1 MKDALAVNTIVMSM
15 APDVVPPARLKR
27 RVMASVGVQP
37 MSWSWLAALAAACM
51 LIVALWLSVQERSRS
66 SELAQARRTLIEVS
80 SQRDRLMQALSFL
93 DDPATMPVSF
103 GKGQPIPPHGNVF
116 VHSKL
121 GVLLIAANLPA
132 AQPGKTYEMWVIPKG
147 GAPRPAGLFQ
157 SQGGTAMHILS
168 GPLDIGTLGAVAV
181 TLEPET
187 GSSAPTSRLRL
198 SLRRSL
204 GRSLAEWDLG
214 FGETARRGCV
224 DRGNHSRTVWPDKS
238 PASLPQ
244 NHKCNPTTRKIL
256 LIA

>member
-1 MKDALAVNTIVMSM
+1 MKPCEDFRDEFELYALGVLDPMERSAIDDHLRGGCTTCEAALNNALAVNAIMMSM
-15 APDVVPPARLKR
+15 APDVVPPGRLKR
-27 RVMASVGVQP
+27 RVMSSVGIHP
-37 MSWSWLAALAAACM
+37 MSWSWLAALAASCM

-66 SELAQARRTLIEVS
+66 SELAQTRRTLIEVS

-93 DDPATMPVSF
+93 DDPATVPVSF

-181 TLEPET
+181 TLEPES
-187 GSSAPTSRLRL
+187 GSSAPTSTPIIVAPVA
-198 SLRRSL
+198 
-204 GRSLAEWDLG
+204 G
-214 FGETARRGCV
+214 
-224 DRGNHSRTVWPDKS
+224 P
-238 PASLPQ
+238 
-244 NHKCNPTTRKIL
+244 
-256 LIA
+256 

>member
-1 MKDALAVNTIVMSM
+1 MKPCDDFRDDFELYALGLLEPSEKNEIEDHLRTGCGTCDAALKDALAVNAMVMSM

-27 RVMASVGVQP
+27 RVLASIGVKP

-51 LIVALWLSVQERSRS
+51 LMVALWISVQERLRS
-66 SELAQARRTLIEVS
+66 AELAQARHSLIEVS

-93 DDPATMPVSF
+93 DDPATVPVSF

-132 AQPGKTYEMWVIPKG
+132 AQQGKTYEMWVIPKG

-168 GPLDIGTLGAVAV
+168 GPVDVATLGAVAV
-181 TLEPET
+181 TLEPES
-187 GSSAPTSRLRL
+187 GSPAPTSTPIIVAPVAGL
-198 SLRRSL
+198 
-204 GRSLAEWDLG
+204 
-214 FGETARRGCV
+214 
-224 DRGNHSRTVWPDKS
+224 
-238 PASLPQ
+238 
-244 NHKCNPTTRKIL
+244 
-256 LIA
+256 

>member
-1 MKDALAVNTIVMSM
+1 MSLCQDFQDNFEFYALGLLDPAEQIAIDDHLRTGCDTCGDALKDALAVNAIMMSM

-37 MSWSWLAALAAACM
+37 MSWSWLAAVAASCM

-66 SELAQARRTLIEVS
+66 AELAQARHTLIEVS
-80 SQRDRLMQALSFL
+80 GQRDRLLQALSFL
-93 DDPATMPVSF
+93 DDPSTVPVSF

-132 AQPGKTYEMWVIPKG
+132 AQSGKIYEMWVIPKG

-168 GPLDIGTLGAVAV
+168 GPLDVGTVGAIAV
-181 TLEPET
+181 TLEPEA
-187 GSSAPTSRLRL
+187 GSSAPTSTPIIVAPVAGL
-198 SLRRSL
+198 
-204 GRSLAEWDLG
+204 
-214 FGETARRGCV
+214 
-224 DRGNHSRTVWPDKS
+224 
-238 PASLPQ
+238 
-244 NHKCNPTTRKIL
+244 
-256 LIA
+256 

>member
-1 MKDALAVNTIVMSM
+1 MSLCQDFQDNFEFYALGLLDPAEQIAIDDHLRTGCDTCGDALKDALAVNAIMMSM

-37 MSWSWLAALAAACM
+37 MSWSWLAAVAASCM

-66 SELAQARRTLIEVS
+66 AELAQARHTLIEVS
-80 SQRDRLMQALSFL
+80 GQRDRLLQALSFL
-93 DDPATMPVSF
+93 DDPATVPVSF

-132 AQPGKTYEMWVIPKG
+132 AQSGKIYEMWVIPKG

-168 GPLDIGTLGAVAV
+168 GPLDVGTVGAIAV
-181 TLEPET
+181 TLEPEA
-187 GSSAPTSRLRL
+187 GSAAPTSTPIIVAPVAGL
-198 SLRRSL
+198 
-204 GRSLAEWDLG
+204 
-214 FGETARRGCV
+214 
-224 DRGNHSRTVWPDKS
+224 
-238 PASLPQ
+238 
-244 NHKCNPTTRKIL
+244 
-256 LIA
+256 

>member
-1 MKDALAVNTIVMSM
+1 MSLCQDFQDNFEFYALGLLDPAEQIAIDDHLRTGCDTCGDALKDALAVNAIMMSM

-37 MSWSWLAALAAACM
+37 MSWSWLAAVAASCM

-66 SELAQARRTLIEVS
+66 AELAQARHTLIEVS
-80 SQRDRLMQALSFL
+80 GQRDRLLQALSFL
-93 DDPATMPVSF
+93 DDPATVPVSF

-132 AQPGKTYEMWVIPKG
+132 AQSGKIYEMWVIPKG

-168 GPLDIGTLGAVAV
+168 GPLDVGTVGAIAV
-181 TLEPET
+181 TLEPEA
-187 GSSAPTSRLRL
+187 GSSAPTSTPIIVAPVAGL
-198 SLRRSL
+198 
-204 GRSLAEWDLG
+204 
-214 FGETARRGCV
+214 
-224 DRGNHSRTVWPDKS
+224 
-238 PASLPQ
+238 
-244 NHKCNPTTRKIL
+244 
-256 LIA
+256 

>member
-1 MKDALAVNTIVMSM
+1 MSLCQDFQDNFEFYALGLLDPAEQIAIDDHLRTGCDTCGDALKDALAVNAIMMSL

-37 MSWSWLAALAAACM
+37 MSWSWLAALAASCM

-66 SELAQARRTLIEVS
+66 AELAQARHTLIEVS
-80 SQRDRLMQALSFL
+80 SQRDRLLQALSFL
-93 DDPATMPVSF
+93 DDPATVPVSF

-132 AQPGKTYEMWVIPKG
+132 AQAGKIYEMWVIPKG

-168 GPLDIGTLGAVAV
+168 GPLDVGTVGAIAV
-181 TLEPET
+181 TLEPEA
-187 GSSAPTSRLRL
+187 GSSAPTSTPIIVAPVAGL
-198 SLRRSL
+198 
-204 GRSLAEWDLG
+204 
-214 FGETARRGCV
+214 
-224 DRGNHSRTVWPDKS
+224 
-238 PASLPQ
+238 
-244 NHKCNPTTRKIL
+244 
-256 LIA
+256 